1 MFSSSSSKP
10 VRVGIE
16 LEVVFKSQ
24 PGELNYGPDV
34 GNLLLLKNPFLTHFW
49 SAVYDGSIT
58 DHGCEFVMTK
68 PRPFNEY
75 LEAEV
80 YQLLIALNGTNR
92 LIVSPLCGTH
102 IHIDGTDLTKRQLV
116 VFILL
121 AITMQHI
128 LFGICPPHRRFNN
141 FISTIEPNHV
151 FASQITQVLS
161 AINQGVIHPHELPI
175 PSNQFKYSGINI
187 WSLTK
192 NGRGSVEF
200 RMFPS
205 TDNPEDII
213 FWIELLTRI
222 KQYAMNIKGPGALYV
237 KMQSGIKPVKFVE
250 SIIGPDLYHRVVS
263 IMKPKPFKAAA
274 EQGFLDGVVLCH
286 LINNNLRTD

>member
-16 LEVVFKSQ
+16 LEVVFK
-24 PGELNYGPDV
+24 GELEVVNYGPDV
-34 GNLLLLKNPFLTHFW
+34 GNLLLFSNPVLNDFW

-58 DHGCEFVMTK
+58 DYGCEFVMAK
-68 PRPFNEY
+68 PHPFNEY
-75 LEAEV
+75 LEAQV

-92 LIVSPLCGTH
+92 LIISPLCGTH
-102 IHIDGTDLTKRQLV
+102 IHIDGTDMTKRQLV

-128 LFGICPPHRRFNN
+128 LFGICPPQRRFNN

-151 FASQITQVLS
+151 FARQITDVLS
-161 AINQGVIHPHELPI
+161 VINQGVIHPNELPI

-192 NGRGSVEF
+192 HGRGSVEF

-205 TDNPEDII
+205 TGNPEDII
-213 FWIELLTRI
+213 FWIELLTKI

-250 SIIGPDLYHRVVS
+250 SIIGPELYRKVVS
-263 IMKPKPFKAAA
+263 IMKLKPFKAAA
-274 EQGFLDGVVLCH
+274 EQGFLDGVVLCQ